1 MIYHASKEK
10 NPEEGSF
17 FVKYYFRNIIKIQY
31 KQKELI
37 FILNRK
43 TEVPWAIL
51 LDLTSAYNLK
61 CTGCWAAEYGNHM
74 NLTYEE
80 MDDIVT

>member
-43 TEVPWAIL
+43 TEVP
-51 LDLTSAYNLK
+51 
-61 CTGCWAAEYGNHM
+61 
-74 NLTYEE
+74 
-80 MDDIVT
+80 